1 MINSSGSR
9 PKRPQSTFSSG
20 FKEEH
25 SENILKISVRSGR
38 LQSEKSR
45 VTVYSPMI
53 WIKSEEEEGMEE
65 GREEGG
71 KGGGKGGWL

>member
-25 SENILKISVRSGR
+25 SEKILKTSVRSGI

-45 VTVYSPMI
+45 VTVYSPII
-53 WIKSEEEEGMEE
+53 WMKSEEDEGIEDDFI
-65 GREEGG
+65 
-71 KGGGKGGWL
+71 